1 MMIAHTALG
10 TGPTERRRKLHSLI
24 RRQQIGWGGYKKL
37 KIYGRL
43 SCSSGK
49 QMNITNRVFFGTEQ
63 EAIAAGYRPCGH
75 CMPAAYQ
82 RWKNEI
88 KRC

>member
-1 MMIAHTALG
+1 MIRHTELSG
-10 TGPTERRRKLHSLI
+10 HPLLRQRILHSLI
-24 RRQQIGWGGYKKL
+24 RQRRITLGGHRKL

-49 QMNITNRVFFGTEQ
+49 QMKAENRVFFATAT
-63 EAIAAGYRPCGH
+63 EAIHAGYRPCGH

-82 RWKNEI
+82 EWKMNA
-88 KRC
+88 